1 VPANLPFLSAAFQ
14 KWVGFHGRGVVDVFG
29 FGFGRNSQKNAVIE
43 VKWAIKEYGREV
55 YYAPGTYEWT
65 KDLEEAHLYD
75 DLSSLRKGMK
85 FAHSD
90 AMGANAVSER
100 RETLAPKD
108 PDKLVAQKVKM
119 VPEKVPAK

>member
-1 VPANLPFLSAAFQ
+1 M
-14 KWVGFHGRGVVDVFG
+14 
-29 FGFGRNSQKNAVIE
+29 IE
-43 VKWAIKEYGREV
+43 VKWAIKEDSREI

-75 DLSSLRKGMK
+75 DLSFLRKAMK

-90 AMGANAVSER
+90 AMGANAVSEK
-100 RETLAPKD
+100 REMLAPKN

-119 VPEKVPAK
+119 VPEKMFPDDSGSF